1 MKGIPKITVK
11 QLYSSIIKQKRV
23 TNADG
28 WTRMEPVEQNDNPT
42 TSPVMNAVARAMREK
57 MCFDAY
63 ELGRYLQ
70 VGVTELDGV
79 VRLYMGMSLGRFI
92 REYRDMRAI
101 EYLTCSSLSIGEIAK
116 ACGYAF
122 STTFT
127 NDFKRRHQMSPLHY
141 RNRFR
146 PASYKELYRV

>member
-101 EYLTCSSLSIGEIAK
+101 EYLTCSSLSIGEIA
-116 ACGYAF
+116 F
-122 STTFT
+122 S
-127 NDFKRRHQMSPLHY
+127 
-141 RNRFR
+141 
-146 PASYKELYRV
+146 